1 MKNIKWKELLIDHCE
16 KIFFGVIGLF
26 VLVSI
31 GTAKWGSYERQPDEF
46 TEKVTKGKQN
56 FGVSRWSDEKQA
68 EFAAANVG
76 DKVNLVLTK
85 PSAREYSTRWVWPM
99 NKKKE
104 KIREPEYKGLLEP
117 YADAGRLLVE
127 LTPAAPNT
135 PNGVDVVIATD
146 DEIKKGTIGDVPQPR
161 GGVDGPRVDAPRGNT
176 PGNNNLG
183 TTPNGLDDST
193 SDATSSA
200 AIGTTPTG
208 MGSGGAAYAASAPS
222 NHGIAD
228 GRYFVAFRAVFPM
241 KEQVDKIRQALN
253 LETNAEAVRL
263 VEFWDFELER
273 QTARSGADPW
283 SGPWEP
289 VDIQYAI
296 NLLDRVQ
303 FDIDVVSE
311 QYRDSGITMPLPYR
325 VTGDWKFAAGPTG
338 LLLASHPRIGK
349 LLSEKEALEE
359 EARTKALLEATKKK
373 TELQNSSRG
382 GFNKVQH
389 DTKSMQNAVRGNSD
403 MMNSFNSSFGAMMG
417 MEDDA
422 KGDMGSGSGGMPAMP
437 GLSGNMG
444 GNMGSSNGM
453 MQQGNFA
460 QVVQISEL
468 LLFRFLDF
476 QIVPGNA
483 YRYRARLVLKNPN
496 FQRDASELL
505 DVTSREGQFR
515 KSEWS
520 VPSTPAIVHDN
531 VEFYVNKVK
540 ASKNDTSASIDV
552 FQWMKETGSY
562 VKGHFENLHAGDQIA
577 VSKSDEE
584 AKKSARAKKED
595 GMETLVLRPLEQ
607 TYAKEFIDYVTP
619 NTLVD
624 VERTMLINPKDY
636 PELALTPKVLT
647 LTLDEIVMLNRF
659 GELESKNNASQDGKY
674 DSAKKLMTQQ
684 ESVWAAL
691 IKQSEVASQ
700 PASGLAGLLGGGMND
715 AMGSSMDGMNDGMM
729 DAASGSGGR
738 KSSAGKKGGRGQSA
752 PGMSG
757 SAF

>member
-46 TEKVTKGKQN
+46 TEKVTNGKKN

-85 PSAREYSTRWVWPM
+85 PSAREYPTRWVWPM

-104 KIREPEYKGLLEP
+104 KIREPEFKWLLEP
-117 YADAGRLLVE
+117 YADAGRVVVVLE
-127 LTPAAPNT
+127 PATPNT
-135 PNGVDVVIATD
+135 PNGVDVVLATE
-146 DEIKKGTIGDVPQPR
+146 DEIKSGKIGDVPQPR
-161 GGVDGPRVDAPRGNT
+161 DGVDGPRVDAPRGNT
-176 PGNNNLG
+176 PANNNQA
-183 TTPNGLDDST
+183 TTPKGMDDT
-193 SDATSSA
+193 TSSA
-200 AIGTTPTG
+200 AIGATPMG
-208 MGSGGAAYAASAPS
+208 GGSGAAAYAASAPS
-222 NHGIAD
+222 NRGIAD

-296 NLLDRVQ
+296 NFLDRLAE

-325 VTGDWKFAAGPTG
+325 VTGDWKLAAGPTG

-359 EARTKALLEATKKK
+359 EARMKALLEATKKK
-373 TELQNSSRG
+373 SELQNNSRG
-382 GFNKVQH
+382 GFNKVQY
-389 DTKSMQNAVRGNSD
+389 DNKGMQNAVRGNSD

-417 MEDDA
+417 MDDDA
-422 KGDMGSGSGGMPAMP
+422 QGAMGSGSGGMPAMP
-437 GLSGNMG
+437 MLSGNMG
-444 GNMGSSNGM
+444 GNMAGSNGM

-562 VKGHFENLHAGDQIA
+562 VQGHFENLHTGDQIA
-577 VSKSDEE
+577 VWKSDEE
-584 AKKSARAKKED
+584 AKKSARVKKED

-636 PELALTPKVLT
+636 PELALTPKALT

-674 DSAKKLMTQQ
+674 ESAKKLMTQQ

-691 IKQSEVASQ
+691 IKQSEIASQ
-700 PASGLAGLLGGGMND
+700 PASGLAGLLGGGMDD
-715 AMGSSMDGMNDGMM
+715 AMGSSMDGMMDGMM
-729 DAASGSGGR
+729 DGASGSGGR
-738 KSSAGKKGGRGQSA
+738 QSSAGKKRSRGQSA

-757 SAF
+757 GDF